1 MMSDPLM
8 NMWIS
13 FIGLFL
19 MFISVVTAIFSR
31 EKLKGVVQKIVLTFS
46 FLCLVV
52 SGLIVAY
59 IVLGG
64 PTASL

>member
-1 MMSDPLM
+1 MSDPLM